1 MIISSVSLYYTAI
14 LLNDSYQKFK
24 ISFKTLG
31 FLALLLSSLFEV
43 KFFFT
48 DRIYRNLN
56 YSYVL
61 GFYASLFLIIGLRY
75 SILDLRKAGF
85 FLVFLLIIKLYLY
98 DIWALS
104 MIVRII
110 AMISLG
116 LGLIVA
122 GIMYQKFS
130 KKIEGNK

>member
-1 MIISSVSLYYTAI
+1 L
-14 LLNDSYQKFK
+14 K

-31 FLALLLSSLFEV
+31 FLTLLLSSLVEV

-61 GFYASLFLIIGLRY
+61 GFYASLFLIIGLKY
-75 SILDLRKAGF
+75 SNLDLRKAGF

-104 MIVRII
+104 MVVRII

-116 LGLIVA
+116 IGLIIA

-130 KKIEGNK
+130 KNSKENK